1 MSAERST
8 APPNLRLLVIDD
20 SPSIHADFRKILQPE
35 DRRDAAFDD
44 LRARLFAETSRRAAA
59 PTYEVEYALQ
69 GQEALSLVERA
80 TAEGRPYALA
90 FLDVRMPPGWDGIE
104 TCERLWRVDPDLQV
118 VLATAHSDHPWE
130 EILARLGG
138 SDRLLI
144 LKKPF
149 DSVEIRQLAATLTA
163 KWELVREART
173 RVADLEERVQE
184 KTRDLALAN
193 ERLRAQIDEV
203 TLAEEMARAS
213 AARLEQSNKELVR
226 AHEAAESANR
236 AKSDFLSNMSHEIRT
251 PMTAILGYADLLCEP
266 EMPREE
272 IAQHVRTIQRNRDH
286 LLKLVNDILD
296 LSKIEAGAM
305 SIEHL
310 PSSPGEIL
318 REVVAMMQLR
328 AAEKQVSLSYGAR
341 GPIPETIVTD
351 PTRLRQ
357 ILLNLVANAIKF
369 TEKGGVHVHARI
381 VPPEEGENARMAFD
395 VTDTGI
401 GMREEQMEHLF
412 HPFSQADSSVT
423 RRFGGSGLGL
433 SISLR
438 LAKLMGGSI
447 TAQSREGSGST
458 FTLTVDAGPLDGV
471 RLVAFEEIADET
483 ADDNETWSRFAP
495 RLSGRILLAEDGRD
509 NQRLIT
515 LYLTRAGATVEIAED
530 GAEAVAKAT
539 AALAAGEPHDLILM
553 DMQMPSMDGYTAT
566 GKLRQSGFSG
576 PIVALTAH
584 AMTGDRERCIDAGCS
599 EYAIKP
605 IDRLKLIAICARLM
619 STGERIRAPLPST
632 RPKRGADAE
641 PEKAQ
646 KRPRRPK
653 KPRS

>member
-1 MSAERST
+1 MSTGRSKDP
-8 APPNLRLLVIDD
+8 APNLRLLVIDD

-35 DRRDAAFDD
+35 DRRDAVFDD
-44 LRARLFAETSRRAAA
+44 LRARVFAETTRRPAT
-59 PTYEVEYALQ
+59 PTYEVDYALQ
-69 GQEALSLVERA
+69 GQDALALVERA

-104 TCERLWRVDPDLQV
+104 TCERLWGVDPDLQV

-173 RVADLEERVQE
+173 RVANLEERVQE

-193 ERLRAQIDEV
+193 ERLRAQIDEI
-203 TLAEEMARAS
+203 TLAGEMARAW

-266 EMPREE
+266 EMPPEE

-310 PSSPGEIL
+310 PCSPGKIL
-318 REVVAMMQLR
+318 REVVAMMGLR
-328 AAEKQVSLSYGAR
+328 STEKQVSLSYGAR

-369 TEKGGVHVHARI
+369 TERGGVHVHARI
-381 VPPEEGENARMAFD
+381 VPPAEGENARMAFD

-401 GMREEQMEHLF
+401 GMRKDQMDHLF

-438 LAKLMGGSI
+438 LAQLMGGSI
-447 TAQSREGSGST
+447 TVQSREGSGST
-458 FTLTVDAGPLDGV
+458 FTLEVDAGPLDGV
-471 RLVAFEEIADET
+471 RLVDFEEIADET
-483 ADDNETWSRFAP
+483 ADDGEAWSRSGP

-515 LYLTRAGATVEIAED
+515 LYLSRAGATVEIAED
-530 GAEAVAKAT
+530 GSEAVAKAT
-539 AALAAGEPHDLILM
+539 SALAAGDPHDLVLM

-566 GKLRQSGFSG
+566 GKLRQSGYAG

-584 AMTGDRERCIDAGCS
+584 AMTGDRERCIQAGCD

-619 STGERIRAPLPST
+619 SPGERVRAPLPSP
-632 RPKRGADAE
+632 RPPRGASAE
-641 PEKAQ
+641 L
-646 KRPRRPK
+646 PK
-653 KPRS
+653 E